1 MKKYIP
7 SGRVFRFAILF
18 IWACVALVCFT
29 SCRTIKQ
36 NENTLDE
43 RHVVT
48 MLERMDSVMHKTNT
62 VIQDTTWRE
71 TFVKELQSI
80 KERNDTSHT
89 LVVDTAGNVIKET
102 TIIYKERE
110 VISEKEQKERELLIH
125 KIEKMDSTM
134 AIMQKQ
140 VARSDSILHEK
151 TKEKVVEKKVIPK
164 WCYYSLALCIIFII
178 FAIIKV
184 YKKVISH

>member
-18 IWACVALVCFT
+18 IWACFALVCFT

-43 RHVVT
+43 RYVVT

-151 TKEKVVEKKVIPK
+151 TKEKVVEKKAVPK